1 MIRPLGELHN
11 SRRYKCFFVS
21 AVCVS
26 VLKLVFH
33 TAHIS
38 VVYLLLLKCSL
49 NELECTPISS
59 DVVSTVTL
67 LEPKKHQLRA
77 LY

>member
-1 MIRPLGELHN
+1 MRSDLWVSCTVQEDRSVFLFPL
-11 SRRYKCFFVS
+11 
-21 AVCVS
+21 CVS

-77 LY
+77 LN